1 MLFVRAEFQEFIIH
15 GLKTNDFQFISFNLK
30 ISIQRDECNK
40 QVHRFTGGIDIEIVY
55 FLLTKQNSCCF
66 LSSI

>member
-1 MLFVRAEFQEFIIH
+1 
-15 GLKTNDFQFISFNLK
+15 LK